1 MDKTPST
8 GDLNPRMYKPKP
20 RSGKDFDIGA
30 AFDILLETKNRVYVI
45 PPKDLHWKV
54 LK

>member
-1 MDKTPST
+1 MEKVPTMAE
-8 GDLNPRMYKPKP
+8 LNPKKYTAGP

-45 PPKDLHWKV
+45 PPKDLHTKV
-54 LK
+54 LI